1 MFLDFIPHFLPF
13 LKFFFDHFSI
23 KKFFLGTYLA
33 IDICRDWLESSS
45 EIQLRD
51 TVGRIRTQR
60 AFSVQ
65 TPEQYQFCLAALRE
79 VLKHKDSTESDS

>member
-1 MFLDFIPHFLPF
+1 MQVFKINN
-13 LKFFFDHFSI
+13 I
-23 KKFFLGTYLA
+23 TFLGTYLA
-33 IDICRDWLESSS
+33 IDICRDWLDGCD

-79 VLKHKDSTESDS
+79 VLKNNEECIESDS